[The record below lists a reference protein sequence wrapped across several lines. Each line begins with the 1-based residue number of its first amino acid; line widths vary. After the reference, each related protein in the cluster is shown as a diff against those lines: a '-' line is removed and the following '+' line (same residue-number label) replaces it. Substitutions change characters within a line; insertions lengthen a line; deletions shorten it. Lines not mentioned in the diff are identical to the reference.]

1 MTPPPTQMA
10 RDDASPDSKLQLYG
24 LLGSAQAAKALPHIM
39 MATITETPTAAEN
52 AAETAPTISIVAPA
66 YNEAESL
73 PKLYE
78 KIAEALA
85 DGPWSFEVVFVDDGS
100 SDNTWETLRTLQATR
115 PETVRAFRLRRN
127 FGKAAALSIGFSAA
141 RGDFIITMDADLQDE
156 PGEIPNL
163 MAKLEEGFDLVS
175 GWKRERNDPL
185 EKRIPSKLF
194 NAVTRKISGLHLHD
208 FNCGLK
214 AYRAEVVRELPLYG
228 ELHRYIPILAH
239 AEGYRVTEIPVK
251 HHAREFGISKYGLGR
266 YYKGFLDLLTVAAIT
281 RFLQR
286 PGHLFGGVGLAMG
299 AAGFGI
305 LAYLSL
311 DKLLFGAGIGHRPL
325 LLFGVLMM
333 ILGVQLV
340 SVGLV
345 GELIIRKLGGHRE
358 AYPIREILG

>member
-1 MTPPPTQMA
+1 MPLTVNNMAHPSTELPP
-10 RDDASPDSKLQLYG
+10 
-24 LLGSAQAAKALPHIM
+24 AAK
-39 MATITETPTAAEN
+39 TAALD
-52 AAETAPTISIVAPA
+52 APVISVVAPA
-66 YNEAESL
+66 YNEAESVR
-73 PKLYE
+73 KLWE
-78 KIAEALA
+78 KIDAALA
-85 DGPWSFEVVFVDDGS
+85 DSRWSYEVVFVDDGS
-100 SDNTWETLRTLQATR
+100 SDDTWEQLRALQAEQ
-115 PETVRAFRLRRN
+115 PETVRAHRLRRN
-127 FGKAAALSIGFSAA
+127 FGKAAALSIGFGAA
-141 RGDFIITMDADLQDE
+141 RGEFIITMDADLQDE
-156 PGEIPNL
+156 PAEIPNL

-185 EKRIPSKLF
+185 EKRIPSRLF

-286 PGHLFGGVGLAMG
+286 PGHLFGGVGLLIG
-299 AAGFGI
+299 LVGFVV
-305 LAYLSL
+305 LAYLSV
-311 DKLLFGAGIGHRPL
+311 DKIVFGAGIGQRPL

-345 GELIIRKLGGHRE
+345 GELIIRKLGGHAE
-358 AYPIREILG
+358 AYPIRESLGED

>member
-1 MTPPPTQMA
+1 M
-10 RDDASPDSKLQLYG
+10 ASPSTEVPFTVDPAAA
-24 LLGSAQAAKALPHIM
+24 SAPD
-39 MATITETPTAAEN
+39 
-52 AAETAPTISIVAPA
+52 ISVVTPA
-66 YNEAESL
+66 YNEAESVR
-73 PKLYE
+73 KLWE
-78 KIAEALA
+78 KIDAVLG
-85 DGPWSFEVVFVDDGS
+85 DSSWTYEVLYIDDGS
-100 SDNTWETLRTLQATR
+100 SDDTWEQLRALQADQ
-115 PETVRAFRLRRN
+115 PATVRAYQLRRN
-127 FGKAAALSIGFSAA
+127 LGKAAALSVGFSAA
-141 RGDFIITMDADLQDE
+141 RGRFIITMDADLQDE
-156 PGEIPNL
+156 PAEIPNL
-163 MAKLEEGFDLVS
+163 MAKLDEGYDLVS
-175 GWKRERNDPL
+175 GWKRERNDPM

-266 YYKGFLDLLTVAAIT
+266 YFKGFLDLLTVAAIT

-286 PGHLFGGVGLAMG
+286 PGHLFGGVGIGMG
-299 AAGFGI
+299 AVGFAV
-305 LAYLSL
+305 LAYLSF
-311 DKLLFGAGIGHRPL
+311 DKLVFGAGIGHRPL
-325 LLFGVLMM
+325 LLFGVLLM

-358 AYPIREILG
+358 SIPIREQLG